1 MLFGIEALSRG
12 ASKAYFC
19 DLNKEA
25 INVIKENLQK
35 TRLQDKSIIY
45 NCDYVSA
52 IKKIKDKLSII
63 FLDPPYKL
71 DLAVSAIKILQ
82 ENNLLTKDSIIIIET
97 DEINR
102 DLEELQ
108 KIEKI
113 EIVDTRKY
121 GRANLIFI
129 KTRFAVPI

>member
-12 ASKAYFC
+12 AAKAYFC

-45 NCDYVSA
+45 NCNYVSA

-71 DLAVSAIKILQ
+71 DLAVSAIKNIQ

-108 KIEKI
+108 QIENI
-113 EIVDTRKY
+113 EIFDTRKY